1 MNDDVPSVGMAWEA
15 RSGLKRLDSCWRY
28 LPWLRRNGLGSP
40 FGFETPDPTT
50 VALVAAE
57 EEPGP
62 PGSPKKPQMLQVSVQ
77 RGGRLLQGRDR
88 QALSLAQMDVVGV
101 VADVAMR
108 TPDGSRDVVEFAMRG
123 QASHFPHKAK
133 RRAGRQP
140 GKPARTLRLK
150 GQQPTSGADHHL
162 MSLSGILHQRYHLRR
177 GRSLRLAAAFG
188 STPTPPTAV
197 GRLRGHSRQ
206 AASRGGRF
214 SEVGELVGEI
224 GQLCLQRSQLGR
236 ERAQGHEDLEE
247 VIRQSERL
255 CRGSRL
261 GRLLRQAGQAAMMR
275 GGQPA
280 QLFLRQPVPPRIVR
294 MRLPG
299 ERRADQ
305 PATQRFGIDAQVP
318 TTVGQRYH
326 SHDATPFIVLLKR
339 TTSDPGLLPGIVPG
353 EVLGFFLGQVQGT
366 LPACSQEEW
375 WQLAR
380 HQTPTW
386 MGHPA
391 FRGKRLWCDD
401 DDDTSP
407 PNTGGCAESAT
418 SRTPAGPRRAEARSG
433 APAGAALPRG

>member
-1 MNDDVPSVGMAWEA
+1 MKSMQPVGMAWEA
-15 RSGLKRLDSCWRY
+15 RSGLKRQEALQWH
-28 LPWLRRNGLGSP
+28 LFQKRRSQAHP
-40 FGFETPDPTT
+40 
-50 VALVAAE
+50 
-57 EEPGP
+57 EP
-62 PGSPKKPQMLQVSVQ
+62 SKRPQVLQVSVQ
-77 RGGRLLQGRDR
+77 YGGRLLECRDG
-88 QALSLAQMDVVGV
+88 QLFGDSQMDIVGV
-101 VADVAMR
+101 IADVAMR
-108 TPDGSRDVVEFAMRG
+108 APGSLADTLDLPMRG
-123 QASHFPHKAK
+123 QAPQFAHKAK
-133 RRAGRQP
+133 RRAGHQP
-140 GKPARTLRLK
+140 GKPGWTPRLK
-150 GQQPTSGADHHL
+150 GQQAAFGADHHIV
-162 MSLSGILHQRYHLRR
+162 SLSRILHQRYHLRR
-177 GRSLRLAAAFG
+177 GRSLRLAAFG
-188 STPTPPTAV
+188 STPTTPTAV
-197 GRLRGHSRQ
+197 GRLRGHCRP
-206 AASRGGRF
+206 AASRGSRF

-224 GQLCLQRSQLGR
+224 GQLFLQRSQLGR
-236 ERAQGHEDLEE
+236 ERAQGHEYLEE

-261 GRLLRQAGQAAMMR
+261 GRLLRQDGQAAMMR

-401 DDDTSP
+401 DDDNSP
-407 PNTGGCAESAT
+407 PNTGGCAAT
-418 SRTPAGPRRAEARSG
+418 VTRRTPAGPRRAEARSG